1 MYHTHTHIYNI
12 IIIYIYIIYI
22 ICYIYI
28 LYRYTI
34 RTKIINHKNHNH
46 QSYNHD
52 DVTIIFPIRH
62 AICSARGLPDDRN
75 ERAPGPGA
83 YDVHEKL
90 GASAGCNDLVST
102 CFDWK
107 SGPYGP
113 PGIHG
118 FIIGL
123 SSFYLWTWPFWGG
136 NSQFRDVGRSY
147 GRYWEDAKNIPS
159 VPLQYR

>member
-1 MYHTHTHIYNI
+1 ML
-12 IIIYIYIIYI
+12 
-22 ICYIYI
+22 YI

-107 SGPYGP
+107 SGPYGL

-123 SSFYLWTWPFWGG
+123 SSFYLWTWPFWGET
-136 NSQFRDVGRSY
+136 RSFEM
-147 GRYWEDAKNIPS
+147 WEDHMEGIEKMQRISPLCHCNI
-159 VPLQYR
+159 VKIYRIIFCVDDKVLIT